1 MEFENNIPIYVQVIN
16 DIKKDLVNGLL
27 TLGEKLPSGRNL
39 ALKYKIN
46 TNTANRIYKEL
57 EVEEI
62 CFTKRG
68 LGTYVTVDGDKLI
81 RIREEMASTLL
92 DNFIDGMKNLGF
104 SKEALIQMLEQ
115 KYNEKKY
122 DRRV

>member
-16 DIKKDLVNGLL
+16 DIKKDMVSGVIN
-27 TLGEKLPSGRNL
+27 LGEKLPSGRDL

-46 TNTANRIYKEL
+46 PNTANRIYKEL

-68 LGTYVTVDGDKLI
+68 LGTYVTEDGVKLKQ
-81 RIREEMASTLL
+81 IREEMATMLL

-104 SKEALIQMLEQ
+104 TKEELFEILEQ
-115 KYNEKKY
+115 KCIEKNIK
-122 DRRV
+122 